1 MVNTSLDGKIALITG
16 GGRGLGREMAL
27 AFAEAG
33 AAGVAITAAPGSD
46 ETSDAIQS
54 ELNDTL
60 AEIGATSCMGLA
72 VLGDVSVAD
81 DCKRVVAE
89 TVDAF
94 GALDILVNNAGKA
107 GRYAHGGD
115 GSMPIHAAD
124 PEGFRA
130 VIDTNLL
137 GPYLMAWAAATHLE
151 EAGWGRIINISK
163 RTPSMHRKAIT
174 PYGPT
179 KAAMEAAT
187 IAWAEAVFGTGITVN
202 SLSPGGAI
210 NTKFGSGAIPGRGAE
225 PSVIREM
232 AVWLASPASDGVTGC
247 RYAADRWNNALPP
260 NEAAERC
267 RERAIFPLPDYDTP
281 LDRAWAEPQLS

>member
-1 MVNTSLDGKIALITG
+1 MRLDGKIALITG
-16 GGRGLGREMAL
+16 GARGLGREMAL

-46 ETSDAIQS
+46 ETADIIDA
-54 ELNDTL
+54 ELGDTL
-60 AEIGATSCMGLA
+60 AAIRAAGGIGIALR
-72 VLGDVSVAD
+72 GDVSVAV
-81 DCKRVVAE
+81 DCQRVVAE
-89 TVDAF
+89 TIDAL
-94 GALDILVNNAGKA
+94 GALHILVNNAGKA
-107 GRYAHGGD
+107 GRYAHGGK
-115 GSMPIHAAD
+115 GSMPIYEAD

-137 GPYLMAWAAATHLE
+137 GPYLMAWAAAKHLE
-151 EAGWGRIINISK
+151 DAGWGRIINISK

-187 IAWAEAVFGTGITVN
+187 IAWAEAMFSTGITVN

-210 NTKFGSGAIPGRGAE
+210 NTKFGSGEIPGRGAE

-247 RYAADRWNNALPP
+247 RYAADKWDDALPP
-260 NEAAERC
+260 DEAAERC
-267 RERAIFPLPDYDTP
+267 RERAVFPLPDYDTP

>member
-1 MVNTSLDGKIALITG
+1 MKLDGKIALITG
-16 GGRGLGREMAL
+16 GARGLGREMAL
-27 AFAEAG
+27 AVAEAG

-46 ETSDAIQS
+46 ETADIIDAELGDTLDAIRAAGGKGIA
-54 ELNDTL
+54 LH
-60 AEIGATSCMGLA
+60 
-72 VLGDVSVAD
+72 GDVSVAD
-81 DCKRVVAE
+81 DCRRVVAE
-89 TVDAF
+89 TIDAF
-94 GALDILVNNAGKA
+94 GALHILVNNAGKA
-107 GRYAHGGD
+107 GRYAHGGK
-115 GSMPIHAAD
+115 GSMPIHEAD

-137 GPYLMAWAAATHLE
+137 GPYLMTWAAAKHLE
-151 EAGWGRIINISK
+151 DAGWGRIINISK

-187 IAWAEAVFGTGITVN
+187 IAWAEAMIGTGITVN

-225 PSVIREM
+225 PSVIRHV

-247 RYAADRWNNALPP
+247 RYAADKWDDALPP
-260 NEAAERC
+260 DEAAERC
-267 RERAIFPLPDYDTP
+267 RERAVFLLPDYDTP

>member
-1 MVNTSLDGKIALITG
+1 MKLDGKIALITG
-16 GGRGLGREMAL
+16 GARGLGREMAL

-46 ETSDAIQS
+46 ETADIIDAELGDTLDAIRAAGGKGIA
-54 ELNDTL
+54 LH
-60 AEIGATSCMGLA
+60 
-72 VLGDVSVAD
+72 GDVSVAD
-81 DCKRVVAE
+81 DCRRVVAE
-89 TVDAF
+89 TIDAF
-94 GALDILVNNAGKA
+94 GALHILVNNAGKA
-107 GRYAHGGD
+107 GRYAHGGK
-115 GSMPIHAAD
+115 GSMPIHEAD

-137 GPYLMAWAAATHLE
+137 GPYLMTWAAAKHLE
-151 EAGWGRIINISK
+151 DAGWGRIINISK

-187 IAWAEAVFGTGITVN
+187 IAWAEAMIGTGITVN

-225 PSVIREM
+225 PSVIRHV

-247 RYAADRWNNALPP
+247 RYAADKWDDALPP
-260 NEAAERC
+260 DEAAERC
-267 RERAIFPLPDYDTP
+267 RERAVFLLPDYDTP

>member
-1 MVNTSLDGKIALITG
+1 MRLDGKIALITG
-16 GGRGLGREMAL
+16 GARGLGREMAL

-46 ETSDAIQS
+46 ETADIIDA
-54 ELNDTL
+54 ELGDTL
-60 AEIGATSCMGLA
+60 AAIRAAGGIGIALR
-72 VLGDVSVAD
+72 GDVSVAV
-81 DCKRVVAE
+81 DCQRVVAE
-89 TVDAF
+89 TIDAL
-94 GALDILVNNAGKA
+94 GALHILVNNAGKA
-107 GRYAHGGD
+107 GRYAHGGK
-115 GSMPIHAAD
+115 GSMPIYEAD

-137 GPYLMAWAAATHLE
+137 GPYLMAWAAAKHLE
-151 EAGWGRIINISK
+151 DAGWGRIINISK

-187 IAWAEAVFGTGITVN
+187 IAWAEAMIGTGITVN

-210 NTKFGSGAIPGRGAE
+210 NTKFGSGEIPGRGAE

-247 RYAADRWNNALPP
+247 RYAADKWDDALPP
-260 NEAAERC
+260 DEAAERC